1 MNTTAEKKAILKER
15 YGRSREETLRCSEYA
30 KKWWPEETAHRMR
43 IADEVRNQV
52 FLFDLPWD
60 MEQTAE
66 LVTFEGEIDW
76 SYQPGPDPEFIFQMN
91 RHQYWILSGT
101 DLCHDGR

>member
-1 MNTTAEKKAILKER
+1 MKTTAEKKAILTER

-66 LVTFEGEIDW
+66 PVTFEGEIDW
-76 SYQPGPDPEFIFQMN
+76 SYQPGPDPEPSSVLD
-91 RHQYWILSGT
+91 LSGT
-101 DLCHDGR
+101 DLRHDGR